1 MEMYFI
7 LLVQMRN
14 FRWLDT
20 VGSIAPKIEHKLR
33 PHKQRFGKI
42 ATTEDQICYHQGS
55 KDIGVVIVTE

>member
-14 FRWLDT
+14 LRWLDT

-42 ATTEDQICYHQGS
+42 ATTEDQNLL
-55 KDIGVVIVTE
+55 